1 MLRQALIAPSRAIR
15 STTTRSIAQRAF
27 SRPQT
32 FVAPI
37 AVRRTQP
44 AAARWYSEAPKESQ
58 EAEKKDGDAEA
69 KPAAEGEEAPA
80 PAEDA
85 ADAELKQ
92 QLATKEKE
100 VIEWKVSGA

>member
-15 STTTRSIAQRAF
+15 STTTRSIAQRAL

-58 EAEKKDGDAEA
+58 EAEKKDEDAGDKTTAAGQEA
-69 KPAAEGEEAPA
+69 SA

-85 ADAELKQ
+85 AVAELKQ
-92 QLATKEKE
+92 QLATKDKE
-100 VIEWKVSGA
+100 VLEWKVGGA